1 MIRRKLCEE
10 ISISTVRHTRLQ
22 RGPWGKVLLCMAF
35 FSDGVPAPR
44 VTMEVFYGAP
54 HREQS
59 QVEFLHYCFTY
70 DFVYNK
76 MPLIIGKK

>member
-1 MIRRKLCEE
+1 
-10 ISISTVRHTRLQ
+10 
-22 RGPWGKVLLCMAF
+22 MAC
-35 FSDGVPAPR
+35 FSEGVPAPR

-59 QVEFLHYCFTY
+59 QVEFLHCCFTY
-70 DFVYNK
+70 DFIYNK